1 MKQAKRKIAN
11 ISLEKTED
19 RLWFKILPALNPN
32 FDFISEDQ
40 KDVRW

>member
-11 ISLEKTED
+11 ISLEETED
-19 RLWFKILPALNPN
+19 RLWFEILSAINPN

-40 KDVRW
+40 KDIHW